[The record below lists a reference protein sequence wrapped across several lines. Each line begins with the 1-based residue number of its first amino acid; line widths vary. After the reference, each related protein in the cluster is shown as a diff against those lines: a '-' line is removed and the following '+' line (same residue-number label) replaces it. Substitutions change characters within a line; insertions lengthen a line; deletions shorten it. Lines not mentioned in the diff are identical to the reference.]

1 MAVAR
6 YQPAPAFTNDP
17 DITPS
22 PGALST
28 GSLSPVSSDSSI
40 SRPRAA
46 TTSPST
52 TTWSPGWSSR
62 ISSATTSLVPTSSVC
77 PSRTTRARGADSTA
91 SLCSSRRALSSWA
104 MPMTLFDTTT
114 PANRASAGKPATMM
128 STNIEPMMALTGVS
142 TLLRTIWPTVRTG
155 ASGTSLVRPSRRRCS
170 TSAVVSPRGAA
181 ATSGMSG
188 VTPARRA

>member
-6 YQPAPAFTNDP
+6 YQPAPALTNDP
-17 DITPS
+17 DITLS

-28 GSLSPVSSDSSI
+28 GSLSPVSSDSSTA
-40 SRPRAA
+40 RPRAA

-52 TTWSPGWSSR
+52 TTWSPGRSSR
-62 ISSATTSLVPTSSVC
+62 TSSATTSLVPTSRAW

-91 SLCSSRRALSSWA
+91 RRCSVRRALSSWA
-104 MPMTLFDTTT
+104 MPMTLLDTTT
-114 PANRASAGKPATMM
+114 PANSASAGKPATMM

-155 ASGTSLVRPSRRRCS
+155 ASGTSLVRPSSTRCLTSAALSPAGAPLKLPTASFMTRRR
-170 TSAVVSPRGAA
+170 
-181 ATSGMSG
+181 
-188 VTPARRA
+188 